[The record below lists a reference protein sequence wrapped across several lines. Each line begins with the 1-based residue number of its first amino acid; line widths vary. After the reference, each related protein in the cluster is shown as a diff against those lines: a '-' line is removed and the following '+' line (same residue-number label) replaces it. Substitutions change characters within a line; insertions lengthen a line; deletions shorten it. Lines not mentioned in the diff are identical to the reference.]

1 VTQFVNLLILLAVAV
16 TGVAASLVL
25 PGLLGVPLWLVALL
39 ALAALVGTLAALAG
53 WSLARIE
60 QRLSR
65 LEASVAQVTA
75 RTDVLRQDLQTLEAE
90 TGAADSRSSEM
101 IQEMRVLQTL
111 LGQLVTR
118 SGEKRG
124 KVPARAAPAS
134 TEAGQ
139 EESLDLDFIIRNAV
153 SENRIDLYLQPTVSL
168 PARRAAH
175 YECFSRV
182 RDPEGRV
189 LYPNEYL
196 PLAESSGLMGTLDNL
211 LLFRCIQLVRKL
223 GHRRPNVRFFCNIA
237 ESSVMDDEFFP
248 QFLDYMRGN
257 RELADRLVFE
267 FSQRDFREMSRDTLR
282 DLGALGKEGF
292 RFAIDQVDDIEL
304 DAAALAAE
312 HVNYVKIDAD
322 LLLRDGG
329 PSPRDLREA
338 LEKHEVAL
346 IATKVEAE
354 GQVLDLLDH
363 DIKLAQGY
371 LFGEPRLSR
380 DSPGAGQEMHRAS

>member
-1 VTQFVNLLILLAVAV
+1 MTQFVNLLILLAVAAI
-16 TGVAASLVL
+16 GAAASLVL
-25 PGLLGVPLWLVALL
+25 PGLLGVPLWLVALV

-60 QRLSR
+60 RRLGL

-101 IQEMRVLQTL
+101 IREMRVLQTL
-111 LGQLVTR
+111 LGQIVTR
-118 SGEKRG
+118 SGETRG
-124 KVPARAAPAS
+124 KASPGAAAAAAEAAP
-134 TEAGQ
+134 
-139 EESLDLDFIIRNAV
+139 EEMPDLDLIIRNAV

-182 RDPEGRV
+182 RDPAGRI

-237 ESSVMDDEFFP
+237 ESSVSDDEFFP
-248 QFLDYMRGN
+248 QFMDYMRGN
-257 RELADRLVFE
+257 RELAGRLVFE
-267 FSQRDFREMSRDTLR
+267 FSQRDFRDMSRDTLR
-282 DLGALGKEGF
+282 DLGALGEEGF
-292 RFAIDQVDDIEL
+292 RFAIDQVDDIDL

-312 HVNYVKIDAD
+312 HVNYVKVDVD
-322 LLLRDGG
+322 LLLRQGG
-329 PSPRDLREA
+329 RSPRELREA
-338 LEKHEVAL
+338 LEKHEISL

-363 DIKLAQGY
+363 DIRLAQGY

-380 DSPGAGQEMHRAS
+380 ESPGAGQEVRSAS